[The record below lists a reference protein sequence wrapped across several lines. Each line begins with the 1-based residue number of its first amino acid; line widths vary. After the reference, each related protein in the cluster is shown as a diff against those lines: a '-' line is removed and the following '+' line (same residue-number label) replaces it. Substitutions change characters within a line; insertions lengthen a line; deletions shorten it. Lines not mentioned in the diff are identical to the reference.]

1 MKLRFEDN
9 TLRLRLSAEEVA
21 TFGETGQLASHVPLA
36 PGPDGTLTYALQRA
50 PDDSTAATTAVLR
63 VAYLPG
69 HLTVLIPETIA
80 RNWVASEEISL
91 SASVQVADAVELRIL
106 VEKDLGC
113 RH

>member
-9 TLRLRLSAEEVA
+9 TLRLRLSTEELA
-21 TFGETGQLASHVPLA
+21 TFGETGHLVSHVPLA
-36 PGPDGTLTYALQRA
+36 PGPEGTLTYALQRA
-50 PDDSTAATTAVLR
+50 PDDSTAAAETLR

-69 HLTVLIPETIA
+69 HLTVLVPETIA
-80 RNWVASEEISL
+80 HNWVASEEISL
-91 SASVQVADAVELRIL
+91 SATIRVADATELRIL

>member
-9 TLRLRLSAEEVA
+9 TLRLRLSEEEVA
-21 TFGETGQLASHVPLA
+21 TFGETGQVASHVPLA

-50 PDDSTAATTAVLR
+50 PDNSTAAAEALR

-69 HLTVLIPETIA
+69 RLTVLVPETVA
-80 RNWVASEEISL
+80 HNWVASEEISL
-91 SASVQVADAVELRIL
+91 SATLHVAEATELRIL

>member
-9 TLRLRLSAEEVA
+9 TLRLRLSADEVA
-21 TFGETGQLASHVPLA
+21 AFGETGHLAAHVPLA
-36 PGPDGTLTYALQRA
+36 PGPEGRLTYALQRA
-50 PDDSTAATTAVLR
+50 PDDSTAAAETLR

-69 HLTVLIPETIA
+69 QLTVLVPETVA

-91 SASVQVADAVELRIL
+91 SATVHVADATELRIL